1 MIYVA
6 YAKTVR
12 EADTVTDFYLFWF
25 LPFFELAVPVE
36 MKTLAFPSSDRK
48 GKKQS
53 N

>member
-25 LPFFELAVPVE
+25 LPF
-36 MKTLAFPSSDRK
+36 
-48 GKKQS
+48 S